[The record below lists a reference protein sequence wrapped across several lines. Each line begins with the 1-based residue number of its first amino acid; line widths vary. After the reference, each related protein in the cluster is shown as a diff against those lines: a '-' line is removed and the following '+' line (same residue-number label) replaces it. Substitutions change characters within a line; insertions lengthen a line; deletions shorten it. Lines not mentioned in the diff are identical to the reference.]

1 MFAVQV
7 WCGSHT
13 RHAQQTSQPAVSKS
27 CCSGHPVPESRACNP
42 TICVCL
48 SASTWLI
55 SWRGE
60 VLITNSTPTCQPG
73 LAWVVVASFIPHHP
87 PCGMSLKR
95 WLWGQIV
102 TFHRS
107 GPAFVVASASGA
119 SFVATAGIIFEAQ
132 GLMDFFK
139 AGKEKWADPDVGLHL
154 QTHSGCK

>member
-87 PCGMSLKR
+87 PCGVSLKR

-139 AGKEKWADPDVGLHL
+139 AGKEKWAEADVGLHL